1 MHLFSFFCPP
11 KAPSAEQV
19 TAECTAAEQVT
30 AECTA
35 AEQVTAES
43 TAAECTETGAL
54 DCTAEY
60 GSPHLF
66 GDDLCWVV

>member
-19 TAECTAAEQVT
+19 TVECTAAES
-30 AECTA
+30 TA

-43 TAAECTETGAL
+43 TAAECTATRP
-54 DCTAEY
+54 
-60 GSPHLF
+60 SI
-66 GDDLCWVV
+66 